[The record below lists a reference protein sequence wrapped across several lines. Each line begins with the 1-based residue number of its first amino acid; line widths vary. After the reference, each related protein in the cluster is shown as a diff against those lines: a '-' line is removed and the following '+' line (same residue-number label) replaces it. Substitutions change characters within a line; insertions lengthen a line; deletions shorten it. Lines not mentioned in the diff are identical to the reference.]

1 MKRLLLFVIFS
12 SIICTKVWSQD
23 VPPLERNVTI
33 ELRNEPVDAALTKIS
48 RAGGFNF
55 SYSPSILNSNQTVTE
70 NFVNKS
76 VREMLNS
83 LFGES
88 LVAKGRGNYVILTRA
103 AAPSRKAVAQAQAV
117 ISGYVINPTDGT
129 KLADVSIYNK
139 RTLTGVITDQFGYFK
154 ITFDNPEEQE
164 TLNFSKRGFLDTS
177 IYLIPGKTE
186 FINMMM
192 TPESEPVTV
201 ADANP
206 VIDVVVEDTVTV
218 ATNEPRAERFPREE
232 PRNKFNVRDFLQKN
246 VFSKNIFSRKKGGV
260 NMNNIKDPLYRDF
273 QVSFVP
279 FVGTNHKLSG
289 NVVNGYSF
297 NILGGYS
304 MGTDK
309 LEFGGL
315 FNIDRRDVRFGQFA
329 GLVNTVGGTTQ
340 GFQFAGLANTTRRRV
355 DAFQFAGLFN
365 ANLDSVNGGQFAGL
379 FNVNGRASQGTQFAG
394 LFNIQPSNYTGAQV
408 AGLLN
413 FATHQMKGAQVAGLI
428 NFAHNIEG
436 SQIGLLN
443 FADSIRGVPI
453 GLMSFVSRGYHKLEF
468 SADEIFY
475 VNASF
480 RTGVQHFYNIITAGL
495 KPESLDGSTSPG
507 ALNPNEQ
514 NIWSFGYGV
523 GTAPRLAKW
532 LDLNV
537 DLTANHVN
545 KGSFTNS
552 VSLLNK
558 LYLGLDFKIV
568 KGLSITAGAT
578 LNSYLS
584 DPTYTENPVLFT
596 DFNPSIISEHNF
608 TNGNNLKFWWG
619 GKVGIRFF

>member
-1 MKRLLLFVIFS
+1 MRRFLLLVIFS
-12 SIICTKVWSQD
+12 SIVWAQGWSQT
-23 VPPLERNVTI
+23 VPLLERSMSI
-33 ELRNEPVDAALTKIS
+33 ELRNEPIDAALTKIS

-55 SYSPSILNSNQTVTE
+55 SYSPSILNSNQSITE
-70 NFVNKS
+70 SFNNKS
-76 VREMLNS
+76 VREILNS

-88 LVAKGRGNYVILTRA
+88 IAAKGRGNYVILTRA
-103 AAPSRKAVAQAQAV
+103 AAPSRKAVAQAQVV
-117 ISGYVINPTDGT
+117 ISGYVISPTDGA

-164 TLNFSKRGFLDTS
+164 TLNFSKRGFLDTA

-186 FINMMM
+186 FINMVMA
-192 TPESEPVTV
+192 PEQEPVAVVVSEPV
-201 ADANP
+201 
-206 VIDVVVEDTVTV
+206 IDLEVEDTVAV
-218 ATNEPRAERFPREE
+218 ATNEPRVERFPREE
-232 PRNKFNVRDFLQKN
+232 TKKFSLRDFLQKN

-260 NMNNIKDPLYRDF
+260 NMNNIRDPLYRDF
-273 QVSFVP
+273 QVSLVP

-309 LEFGGL
+309 LELGGL

-329 GLVNTVGGTTQ
+329 GLLNTVGGKTQ
-340 GFQFAGLANTTRRRV
+340 GVQFAGLGNATRRKV

-379 FNVNGRASQGTQFAG
+379 FNVNGRASQGAQMAG
-394 LFNIQPSNYTGAQV
+394 LFNIQPSSYTGVQV
-408 AGLLN
+408 AGLMN
-413 FATHQMKGAQVAGLI
+413 FATHQMNGAQVAGLI

-523 GTAPRLAKW
+523 GTAPRVTKW
-532 LDLNV
+532 LDLNI

-584 DPTYTENPVLFT
+584 DPTYTETPVLFT
-596 DFNPSIISEHNF
+596 DFNPTIVSEHNF

-619 GKVGIRFF
+619 GKVGLRFF